1 MNRYTNGNSQI
12 TSHHFGHTKAVADA
26 HYIKPLPEETKV
38 AALALDSAIRETM
51 GRLTASSETVIN

>member
-12 TSHHFGHTKAVADA
+12 TSHHFGHMKAVADA

-38 AALALDSAIRETM
+38 AALALDATLRETV
-51 GRLTASSETVIN
+51 GRLAAQGKSAVN